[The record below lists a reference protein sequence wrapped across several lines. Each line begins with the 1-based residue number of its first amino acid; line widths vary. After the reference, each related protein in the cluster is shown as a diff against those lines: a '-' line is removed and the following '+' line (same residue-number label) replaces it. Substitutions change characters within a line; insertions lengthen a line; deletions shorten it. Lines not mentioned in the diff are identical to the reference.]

1 MQVVNIYKDYYLDAD
16 AYQYILGK
24 ATTRKRGGAEVL
36 EITRPS
42 YHGTIAQALATIL
55 ESETRQRVASGE
67 VSSLDE
73 LLTAYRATAA
83 EITAPFV
90 SVRESIGKVVLE
102 A

>member
-1 MQVVNIYKDYYLDAD
+1 MLNIYKDYYLDAD
-16 AYQYILGK
+16 AFQYILGR
-24 ATTRKRGGAEVL
+24 AATRKRGGVETV

-42 YHGTIAQALATIL
+42 YHGTIAQALAAIL
-55 ESETRQRVASGE
+55 ESETRQRIASGE
-67 VSSLDE
+67 VNSMDE

-90 SVRESIGKVVLE
+90 SVRESIRKVVLE